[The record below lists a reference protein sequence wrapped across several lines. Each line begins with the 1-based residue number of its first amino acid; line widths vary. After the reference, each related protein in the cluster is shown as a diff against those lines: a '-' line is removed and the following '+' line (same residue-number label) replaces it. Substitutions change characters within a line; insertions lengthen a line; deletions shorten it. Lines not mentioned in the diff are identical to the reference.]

1 MISPL
6 SEQALTGV
14 IFNFGDLLDS
24 LFIVFYFEKSEE
36 HFPHLFQ
43 SPVSFAGVKGFHDF
57 FG

>member
-24 LFIVFYFEKSEE
+24 LFILKNPKSTF
-36 HFPHLFQ
+36 HIFFNLQYHLQ
-43 SPVSFAGVKGFHDF
+43 V
-57 FG
+57 

>member
-6 SEQALTGV
+6 SKLVLTGV

-43 SPVSFAGVKGFHDF
+43 SPVSFAGVKGL
-57 FG
+57 